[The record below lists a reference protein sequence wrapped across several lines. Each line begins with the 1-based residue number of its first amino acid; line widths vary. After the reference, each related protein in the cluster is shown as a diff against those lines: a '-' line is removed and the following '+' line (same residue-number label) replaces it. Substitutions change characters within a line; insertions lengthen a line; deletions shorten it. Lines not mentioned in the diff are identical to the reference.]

1 MTDRP
6 AQQRHPLAHVAP
18 LVDGEVRAGL
28 YAIRLV
34 KGAPRS
40 AVRIW
45 HGPPHDPVTGEELD
59 RSWRWQATLNG
70 VPCPL
75 DRVWP
80 ACVGE
85 PIDKATHD
93 YLAADRRWA
102 AQHAPHLPEA
112 QPDKPVDWATAPL
125 PF

>member
-1 MTDRP
+1 MTER
-6 AQQRHPLAHVAP
+6 QHRLAHVAP

-45 HGPPHDPVTGEELD
+45 HGPPADPVTGELLD
-59 RSWRWQATLNG
+59 RSWRWQVTLNG
-70 VPCPL
+70 VSCPL

-80 ACVGE
+80 SCVGD
-85 PIDKATHD
+85 PIDRATYD
-93 YLAADRRWA
+93 FLVADRRWA

-112 QPDKPVDWATAPL
+112 QPDRPVDWSTAPL